1 MDPRESARKGLL
13 LSRIHV
19 CSIFKIADL
28 AEETGARSLVTLI
41 NHDIIVH
48 RPACIAPERHL
59 FVAVSDITAE
69 IEGQILPGEAHVA
82 TLLDFVQT
90 WDREHPLIIHCFAG
104 VSRSTA
110 AGFITACAL
119 SPGRDEDE
127 IAQAIRAASPT
138 ATPNPRLVA
147 IADKM
152 LGRNGRMV
160 DAIER
165 IGRGEDCY
173 EGVPFALEL
182 S

>member
-1 MDPRESARKGLL
+1 

-28 AEETGARSLVTLI
+28 AETTGARSLVTLI

-48 RPACIAPERHL
+48 RPASITPERHL
-59 FVAVSDITAE
+59 FVAVSDITDE
-69 IEGQILPGEAHVA
+69 MEGQILPCESHVA
-82 TLLDFVQT
+82 SLLDFVET

-110 AGFITACAL
+110 AAFISACAL
-119 SPGRDEDE
+119 SPGRDEAE
-127 IAQAIRAASPT
+127 IAQAIRTASPT

-147 IADKM
+147 VADKM
-152 LGRNGRMV
+152 LGRNGRMI